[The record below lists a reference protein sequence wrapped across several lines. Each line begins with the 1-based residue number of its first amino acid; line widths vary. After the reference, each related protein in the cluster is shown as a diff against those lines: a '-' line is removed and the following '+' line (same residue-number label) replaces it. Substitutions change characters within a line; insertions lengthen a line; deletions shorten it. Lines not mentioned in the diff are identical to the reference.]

1 MALSK
6 GDFTEPEG
14 ELRPDMFPGVED
26 LEASGGYLDTW
37 LDEAQNK
44 SSSEEART
52 HWVYHRA
59 YKQVWLRLTTN
70 PHDQDFEEDGSLKY
84 SEKQVESF
92 KEMADSR
99 REAFEEIEGET
110 DEPQGREVR
119 SQTVSST
126 TRWT

>member
-1 MALSK
+1 MALSN

-14 ELRPDMFPGVED
+14 ELRPDMFPGVDD
-26 LEASGGYLDTW
+26 LEATDGYLDTW
-37 LDEAQNK
+37 LNEAQNK
-44 SSSEEART
+44 SSEEEAQK

-84 SEKQVESF
+84 SETQVESF
-92 KEMADSR
+92 KEMAGER

-110 DEPQGREVR
+110 DQPQGREVR

-126 TRWT
+126 TRWL